1 MIIIP
6 AIDLKGGKCV
16 RLRQGN
22 MDSATVFGEHPAEQA
37 LEWQRRGASRIHVV
51 DLEGSVGGRPA
62 NFDSVKEIVNAV
74 RVPIQVGGGIR
85 DEGTIRLYLD
95 AGVSNVILGTIA
107 AGDPEH
113 VVHLLSLFPHELSIG
128 IDARSGVVA
137 VEGWTESA
145 KITALDLAAHFASRD
160 VASFIYTDIERDG
173 MMLGPNIPAT
183 REFARNTP
191 RPVILSGGI
200 SSLDDVRKALP
211 LGQEGVTGIIIGRAL
226 YEGAIKLED
235 AIQLAERQNA
245 RQENH
250 SVS

>member
-1 MIIIP
+1 MRP
-6 AIDLKGGKCV
+6 
-16 RLRQGN
+16 GN
-22 MDSATVFGEHPAEQA
+22 MDSATVFGEHPAKQA
-37 LEWQRRGASRIHVV
+37 LEWQSRGASRIHVV

-62 NFDSVKEIVNAV
+62 NFDCVKEIVGAV
-74 RVPIQVGGGIR
+74 RVPVQVGGGIR
-85 DEGTIRLYLD
+85 DENTIRLYLD
-95 AGVSNVILGTIA
+95 AGVSNVIVGTIA
-107 AGDPEH
+107 AKDPQL
-113 VVHLLSLFPHELSIG
+113 VIHLLSLFPRALSIG

-145 KITALDLAAHFASRD
+145 KMTALDLAARFESEN

-173 MMLGPNIPAT
+173 MMLGPNIAAT
-183 REFARNTP
+183 KEFARNTS

-235 AIQLAERQNA
+235 AIRLAERQNA

>member
-22 MDSATVFGEHPAEQA
+22 MHSATVFGEHPAEQA

-62 NFDSVKEIVNAV
+62 NFDSVKEIVDAV

-85 DEGTIRLYLD
+85 DERTIRLYLD

-107 AGDPEH
+107 AKDPEL
-113 VVHLLSLFPHELSIG
+113 VIHLLSVFPRALSIG

-145 KITALDLAAHFASRD
+145 KITALDLATYFEARD

-173 MMLGPNIPAT
+173 MMVGPNIAAT
-183 REFARNTP
+183 KEFARNTS

-200 SSLDDVRKALP
+200 SRLDDVREALP
-211 LGQEGVTGIIIGRAL
+211 LGQDGVIGIIIGRAL
-226 YEGAIKLED
+226 YEGAIELED
-235 AIQLAERQNA
+235 AIELAEGQDA
-245 RQENH
+245 GQKNH
-250 SVS
+250 SMS